1 MALLRWWFLVL
12 FLLAM
17 LNGCQAPSSYIPS
30 ELINQD
36 RDEII
41 RQYFNLGFSY
51 NEILAFLLI
60 YHGICIGMRQ
70 LHRILRAMG
79 LRRNNCANTN
89 AVINRIMYEIAGS
102 GRDLGY
108 RSMQARLR
116 LSGINVDRESVRI
129 ILAALDPEGV
139 ASRRHRRLRRREYVT
154 KGPNYLYHVDG
165 WDKLKR
171 YGLCVHG
178 CIDGFSRRILWLKA
192 SSTNNDPF
200 VVCKYYVENS
210 LLLNGIP
217 CIVRA
222 DRGTENVC
230 MELMQT
236 LLRSEN
242 GDQRG
247 LLQSTFLYGRS
258 TSNQRIEAWWS
269 KFCMFGMR
277 TWIDH
282 FKEMEEFGVIDVSL
296 SLVRECIRFCYL
308 DLLRKELDII
318 RIKWNT
324 HSIRPST
331 NDLSP
336 SGKPDVM
343 FHFPEVYHTASYLKE
358 LDQQS
363 LHVLDAMLTRGETD
377 CVPIYKNIFES
388 VVEEKHLSSSPETLN
403 EAADLLVLILDTV
416 EEEMEQL

>member
-1 MALLRWWFLVL
+1 MKLILYDRLWLSGAAHAHSISSHIWFLGLKMALLRWWFLVL

-51 NEILAFLLI
+51 NEILTFLLI

-129 ILAALDPEGV
+129 ILAALDPEGM

-230 MELMQT
+230 MKLMQT

-247 LLQSTFLYGRS
+247 LLQSTLNSIIS
-258 TSNQRIEAWWS
+258 T
-269 KFCMFGMR
+269 
-277 TWIDH
+277 
-282 FKEMEEFGVIDVSL
+282 
-296 SLVRECIRFCYL
+296 
-308 DLLRKELDII
+308 
-318 RIKWNT
+318 
-324 HSIRPST
+324 
-331 NDLSP
+331 
-336 SGKPDVM
+336 
-343 FHFPEVYHTASYLKE
+343 
-358 LDQQS
+358 
-363 LHVLDAMLTRGETD
+363 
-377 CVPIYKNIFES
+377 
-388 VVEEKHLSSSPETLN
+388 
-403 EAADLLVLILDTV
+403 
-416 EEEMEQL
+416 